1 MSDMFELMH
10 EINDCINDGNV
21 DDARNLVIKA
31 LADIEKN
38 NKDFPAPLNHFIRSV
53 GLYPYLNLENASWQE
68 KFVYESFKVD
78 AGGENVTLHKEQSSL
93 LKKLI
98 DGKDIAV
105 SAPTSF
111 GKSFVVDSFIAIN
124 KPSNVMIIVP
134 TIALTDET
142 RRRIQKKF
150 AHEYKII
157 TTTDVELSD
166 KNIFIFPQERAT
178 NYINIINELDI
189 LIIDEFYKAS
199 KEHDKERSPSLLR
212 AILKLSEKSK
222 QRYFLAPNI
231 KYLNESVFTKGMEFI
246 SLDFNTV
253 FLDKKNVYLDIN
265 KDVYTKSDAL
275 LDIFEDYRGNTLIY
289 AGTYSAI
296 TELANLIIAETP
308 VQKSELL
315 SDFAQWLTKNYSRN
329 WQLTNLVKRGCGIH
343 NGQLHRSL
351 SQIQIKLFE
360 EEDGLNRIV
369 STSSIIEGVNTSA
382 ENVVLWRNKNGQPK
396 LNDFTYRN
404 IIGRGGR
411 MFKHFIGNIF
421 LLEKP
426 PAEEDNQLN
435 IDFTEELAAHVDEK
449 EFSHQ
454 LSSEQ
459 IAKIVAYKEEMSELL
474 GEESYGRLQSDSA
487 FNDSDSTVVLKVTRA
502 LHEYP
507 ENFNG
512 LAYLNSDNP
521 AHWKS
526 SLYAVL
532 NVIPGYIGSKYTDV
546 VEFICVIAN
555 NWNHDFPQLL
565 EQLAVYDIGVDQF
578 FDLERKA
585 SYKLPALLNE
595 INRIQQELYP
605 ERKVDISPFIAKVS
619 HAFLPVNVF
628 ILEEYGLPRMIS
640 KKIHDSGFIDLEN
653 ADISIHEVIDSFN
666 NIGIYAISNCS
677 LKIDSFDKYIIE
689 HFFDGIS
696 QANKMG
702 KKIENF

>member
-1 MSDMFELMH
+1 MNDMFELMH
-10 EINDCINDGNV
+10 EINDRINDGKI

-38 NKDFPAPLNHFIRSV
+38 QRDFPEPLNHFIRSV
-53 GLYPYLNLENASWQE
+53 GLYPYLNLDKASWQE
-68 KFVYESFKVD
+68 KFVYETFKVD
-78 AGGENVTLHKEQSSL
+78 VGGENVTLHKEQSSL
-93 LKKLI
+93 LKMLI
-98 DGKDIAV
+98 EGKDIAV

-111 GKSFVVDSFIAIN
+111 GKSFVVDSFIAIK

-150 AHEYKII
+150 AKEYKII
-157 TTTDVELSD
+157 TTTDVELGE

-178 NYINIINELDI
+178 NYIGIIEELDI

-231 KYLNESVFTKGMEFI
+231 KHLNESIFTQGMEFI

-253 FLDKKNVYLDIN
+253 FLDKFNVYLDVDKEI
-265 KDVYTKSDAL
+265 YTKSDAL
-275 LDIFEDYRGNTLIY
+275 LDILQDYKGNTLIY

-296 TELANLIIAETP
+296 SELANLLIAETP

-315 SDFAQWLTKNYSRN
+315 ADFAHWLTKNYSRN

-360 EEDGLNRIV
+360 ENSGLNKIV

-435 IDFTEELAAHVDEK
+435 IDFSEELAAHVGVDEYSK
-449 EFSHQ
+449 Q
-454 LSSEQ
+454 LSPDQ
-459 IAKIVAYKEEMSELL
+459 IAKIIAYKEEMSELL
-474 GEESYGRLQSDSA
+474 GEDNFNRLQQENA

-502 LHEYP
+502 LHDTP
-507 ENFNG
+507 EKFNG

-521 AHWKS
+521 NNWEH
-526 SLYAVL
+526 SLYSIL
-532 NVIPGYIGSKYTDV
+532 RVIPDYVGARYSDI
-546 VEFICVIAN
+546 VEFVKVIAN
-555 NWNHDFPQLL
+555 NWHYDFPQLL
-565 EQLAVYDIGVDQF
+565 EQLAVYDIGIDKF

-585 SYKLPALLNE
+585 SYKLPSLLKE
-595 INRIQQELYP
+595 INRAQKELYP
-605 ERKVDISPFIAKVS
+605 ERHVDISPFIAKVS
-619 HAFLPVNVF
+619 NAFLPPNVF

-640 KKIHDSGFIDLEN
+640 KRVHDSGFIDLEN
-653 ADISIHEVIDSFN
+653 PEIPIHDIIDSFN
-666 NIGIYAISNCS
+666 AIGKYAISNCS
-677 LKIDSFDKYIIE
+677 QQLDNFDKYIIN
-689 HFFDGIS
+689 HFYDGIS
-696 QANKMG
+696 SN
-702 KKIENF
+702 ER

>member
-1 MSDMFELMH
+1 MFDTMH
-10 EINDCINDGNV
+10 KINDFINEGKIDN
-21 DDARNLVIKA
+21 ARNLVIKA
-31 LADIEKN
+31 LADIEIN
-38 NKDFPAPLNHFIRSV
+38 NKKFPSILNHFIRCV
-53 GLYPYLNLENASWQE
+53 GLYPYLDLETASWQE

-78 AGGENVTLHKEQSSL
+78 VGGTNVTLHKEQSSL

-124 KPSNVMIIVP
+124 KPKNVMIIVP

-142 RRRIQKKF
+142 RRRIHKKF
-150 AHEYKII
+150 SHEYKII
-157 TTTDVELSD
+157 TTTDAELGE

-178 NYINIINELDI
+178 NYIDLINSLDI

-199 KEHDKERSPSLLR
+199 NIHDKERSPSLLR
-212 AILKLSEKSK
+212 AILKLSKKTK

-231 KYLNESVFTKGMEFI
+231 KHLNESIFTQGMEFI

-253 FLDKKNVYLDIN
+253 FLDKKNIYLDID
-265 KDVYTKSDAL
+265 KDIYTKSDAL
-275 LDIFEDYRGNTLIY
+275 LDIFDKYKGNTLIY

-296 TELANLIIAETP
+296 SELATLIIAETP
-308 VQKSELL
+308 VQQSNLL
-315 SDFAQWLTKNYSRN
+315 SDFAKWLTKNYSRN

-360 EEDGLNRIV
+360 ENTGLSRII

-411 MFKHFIGNIF
+411 MFKHFIGNVF

-426 PAEEDNQLN
+426 PEEEENQLTIN
-435 IDFTEELAAHVDEK
+435 FSDELAAHVDEN
-449 EFSHQ
+449 EFSQQ

-459 IAKIVAYKEEMSELL
+459 IAKIIAYKEEMSELL
-474 GEESYGRLQSDSA
+474 GEENYSRMQHDNA
-487 FNDSDSTVVLKVTRA
+487 FNDSDSSVIIKVTRA
-502 LHEYP
+502 LRESP
-507 ENFNG
+507 ESFNG
-512 LAYLNSDNP
+512 LAYLNSEIPEN
-521 AHWKS
+521 WKY
-526 SLYAVL
+526 SLYNIL
-532 NVIPGYIGSKYTDV
+532 KIIPGYIGAAYSDI
-546 VEFICVIAN
+546 VEFICIIAN
-555 NWNHDFPQLL
+555 NWHLDFPQLL
-565 EQLAVYDIGVDQF
+565 EQLAIHDIGIDKF

-595 INRIQQELYP
+595 VNRMHSELYP
-605 ERKVDISPFIAKVS
+605 ERRIDISSFIAKIS
-619 HAFLPVNVF
+619 HAFLPPNVF
-628 ILEEYGLPRMIS
+628 ILEEYGLPRMVS
-640 KKIHDSGFIDLEN
+640 KKIHESGYIDLESN
-653 ADISIHEVIDSFN
+653 EKSIHEIIDIFN
-666 NIGIYAISNCS
+666 EIGFQDLCNYSPE
-677 LKIDSFDKYIIE
+677 LDRFDKYILE
-689 HFFDGIS
+689 HFYDGIS
-696 QANKMG
+696 QLK
-702 KKIENF
+702 